1 MFAQTITI
9 DRLGRITLPK
19 QILDALG
26 VQPETEVVIELADK
40 EVVIKPKQPFTPITE
55 RIATMNLPVADWEQ
69 MEREIEHLGFVTRL
83 DPLDYAT
90 S

>member
-40 EVVIKPKQPFTPITE
+40 EVVIKPKQSFTPITE

-83 DPLDYAT
+83 NPLDYAT